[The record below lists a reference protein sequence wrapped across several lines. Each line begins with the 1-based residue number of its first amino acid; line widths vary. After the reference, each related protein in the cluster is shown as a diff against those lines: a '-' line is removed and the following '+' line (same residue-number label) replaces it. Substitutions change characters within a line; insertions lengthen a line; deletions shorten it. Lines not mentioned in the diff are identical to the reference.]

1 MTDKIKQ
8 EISALV
14 DGELE
19 AADYEALRDALRQ
32 DEHCQC
38 WHRYHLIGDT
48 LKKQLPDTLNHDLFQ
63 RVHAALEAE
72 PLILSPQAN
81 QQSTNDTA
89 AQASASIASIDKAR
103 PRFWARPAIGLS
115 VAASV
120 AVAAVVVTQLLNG
133 ADDTAMPVP
142 GMAASSEAVQTAP
155 QQASLAQAPTG
166 EAAEP
171 QVVAGAEMPTL
182 TLPQSSPVLS
192 IDLADDE
199 QWKRLDMFAP
209 PQASP
214 YTPDSKDFSPIPGLR
229 PHAQVVRFG
238 EQQQEAQ

>member
-1 MTDKIKQ
+1 MTDKTKQ

-14 DGELE
+14 DGELD
-19 AADYEALRDALRQ
+19 AADYEALRDVLRQ
-32 DEHCQC
+32 DEHRQR

-81 QQSTNDTA
+81 RPSVADSPSQD
-89 AQASASIASIDKAR
+89 SASIAAIDNPR

-120 AVAAVVVTQLLNG
+120 AVAAVVATQLLNV
-133 ADDTAMPVP
+133 DDDSVMPVP
-142 GMAASSEAVQTAP
+142 SVASSAAVQEQEAIQTRVAQTP
-155 QQASLAQAPTG
+155 ASEP
-166 EAAEP
+166 AEP
-171 QVVAGAEMPTL
+171 QVVAGAELPSL

-192 IDLADDE
+192 LDLNDDE

-214 YTPDSKDFSPIPGLR
+214 YSPDTKDFSPIPGLR

-238 EQQQEAQ
+238 EQQEAQ